1 VKSGSAVALKKRVYD
16 NMNMKIEDETVKIK
30 EEVGR
35 GTRGGP
41 YVYVVEGNELIHI
54 NEYASRKLPGKY
66 EDEVIYEVPKNKLVG
81 KIIYCFEFSRSGGE
95 FLIKCKI
102 DDFEDGRPKRYEYY
116 ESLRKRIHDIH
127 HLKFRVRDPA
137 LISLLTQFD
146 QLFIPIIRDIKEY
159 ENIQNFKISFMGHQA
174 RLENAFRNPKLYY
187 FTFMSLPRDK
197 SRINSL
203 KVTRRW
209 LYQLWVLKLLCEALK
224 VSKFK
229 GHEYEGEPYW
239 WIEQGSDFS
248 TGVGETPFGDITFWL
263 EYQPED
269 FWSEYRSDKWRYR
282 SQGIYTGKVGLNRPD
297 IVVVKGYFERTTDF
311 IDSKKPIDLII
322 ECKEDPFSKW
332 ENEINSQ
339 ILPYQKTF
347 RPRNFLV
354 VSLESVPQRIK
365 KNLETHEIKVI
376 DNLKPSSDN
385 LKTLYNIVEKVFE

>member
-1 VKSGSAVALKKRVYD
+1 
-16 NMNMKIEDETVKIK
+16 MNIEEETVKIK

-41 YVYVVEGNELIHI
+41 YVYVLEGNELIHI
-54 NEYASRKLPGKY
+54 NEYASRKLPCKCTG
-66 EDEVIYEVPKNKLVG
+66 EVIYEVPKNKLVG
-81 KIIYCFEFSRSGGE
+81 KTIYCFGFSRSGGE

-102 DDFEDGRPKRYEYY
+102 NDFEDGRPKRYEYC
-116 ESLRKRIHDIH
+116 ESIRKRFNDIR
-127 HLKFRVRDPA
+127 HLKFRIREPT
-137 LISLLTQFD
+137 LIFLLTQFNR
-146 QLFIPIIRDIKEY
+146 LFIPIIRDIKEY

-174 RLENAFRNPKLYY
+174 RLEDAFRNPELYY

-197 SRINSL
+197 SRIKSL

-229 GHEYEGEPYW
+229 GHKYEGEPYW

-248 TGVGETPFGDITFWL
+248 TGIGETPFGDITFWL
-263 EYQPED
+263 EFQP
-269 FWSEYRSDKWRYR
+269 
-282 SQGIYTGKVGLNRPD
+282 GKGAHMIGMFAGRRVPIRPD
-297 IVVVKGYFERTTDF
+297 IVVVKGYFKRTIDF

-322 ECKEDPFSKW
+322 KCKEAPFSKW
-332 ENEINSQ
+332 KNEINSQ
-339 ILPYQKTF
+339 ILPYQETF
-347 RPRNFLV
+347 RPRNFIV

-376 DNLKPSSDN
+376 DNIKPSSEN
-385 LKTLYNIVEKVFE
+385 LRTLYNVVEKVFK

>member
-1 VKSGSAVALKKRVYD
+1 
-16 NMNMKIEDETVKIK
+16 MKIEDETVKIK

-187 FTFMSLPRDK
+187 FAFMSLPRDK
-197 SRINSL
+197 SRI
-203 KVTRRW
+203 T
-209 LYQLWVLKLLCEALK
+209 A
-224 VSKFK
+224 
-229 GHEYEGEPYW
+229 
-239 WIEQGSDFS
+239 
-248 TGVGETPFGDITFWL
+248 
-263 EYQPED
+263 
-269 FWSEYRSDKWRYR
+269 
-282 SQGIYTGKVGLNRPD
+282 
-297 IVVVKGYFERTTDF
+297 
-311 IDSKKPIDLII
+311 
-322 ECKEDPFSKW
+322 
-332 ENEINSQ
+332 
-339 ILPYQKTF
+339 
-347 RPRNFLV
+347 
-354 VSLESVPQRIK
+354 
-365 KNLETHEIKVI
+365 
-376 DNLKPSSDN
+376 
-385 LKTLYNIVEKVFE
+385 